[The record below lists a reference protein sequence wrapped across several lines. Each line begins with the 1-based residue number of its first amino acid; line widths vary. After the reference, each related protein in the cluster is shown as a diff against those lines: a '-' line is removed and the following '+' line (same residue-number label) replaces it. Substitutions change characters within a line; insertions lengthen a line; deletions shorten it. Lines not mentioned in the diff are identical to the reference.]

1 MVRGSKEGRQISMVQ
16 TDTVIRELIERAINA
31 ASVMLPDKNVLMIRI
46 MNSNT
51 VMVNNHV
58 FTNIKSS
65 NRTKEKYGVYLYFN
79 ENYIVYLDED
89 EKECKKASFKL
100 INKMISAFVNEFN
113 ISSYPIDI
121 SVGYEDLM
129 DGVISD
135 GNNSANICELHMPSE
150 TNQFKLEDL
159 KVYETGWKVRVW
171 KEQ

>member
-1 MVRGSKEGRQISMVQ
+1 MVQ

-31 ASVMLPDKNVLMIRI
+31 ASVMLPDKNVLTVRI
-46 MNSNT
+46 MDSNT
-51 VMVNNHV
+51 VMVNNHI

-79 ENYIVYLDED
+79 KTYIVYLNED
-89 EKECKKASFKL
+89 EEECREASLKL
-100 INKMISAFVNEFN
+100 INKMISAFVNEFD

-129 DGVISD
+129 DGIISD
-135 GNNSANICELHMPSE
+135 GNNSANICELHIPSE
-150 TNQFKLEDL
+150 TKQFKLEDL
-159 KVYETGWKVRVW
+159 EVYETGWRVKVW

>member
-1 MVRGSKEGRQISMVQ
+1 MVQ

-31 ASVMLPDKNVLMIRI
+31 ASVMLPDKNVLIVRI
-46 MNSNT
+46 LDSNT

-79 ENYIVYLDED
+79 ETYIVYLNEDED
-89 EKECKKASFKL
+89 GCKKASLKL

-129 DGVISD
+129 DGIISD
-135 GNNSANICELHMPSE
+135 GNNSINICELHIPSE
-150 TNQFKLEDL
+150 TKQVKLEDL
-159 KVYETGWKVRVW
+159 EVYETGWRVKVW

>member
-1 MVRGSKEGRQISMVQ
+1 MVQ

-31 ASVMLPDKNVLMIRI
+31 ASVMLSDKNVLTVRI
-46 MNSNT
+46 MDNNT

-79 ENYIVYLDED
+79 ENYIVYFNED
-89 EKECKKASFKL
+89 EEECREASLKL
-100 INKMISAFVNEFN
+100 INKMISAFVNEFD

-129 DGVISD
+129 DGIISD
-135 GNNSANICELHMPSE
+135 GNNSVNICELHIPSE
-150 TNQFKLEDL
+150 TKQFKLENL
-159 KVYETGWKVRVW
+159 EVYETGWKVRVW
-171 KEQ
+171 KE

>member
-1 MVRGSKEGRQISMVQ
+1 MVQ

-31 ASVMLPDKNVLMIRI
+31 ASVMLPDKNVLIVKI
-46 MNSNT
+46 MDSNT
-51 VMVNNHV
+51 IMVNNHV

-65 NRTKEKYGVYLYFN
+65 NRTKDKYGVYLYFN
-79 ENYIVYLDED
+79 ETYIVYLNEDED
-89 EKECKKASFKL
+89 GCKEASLKL

-135 GNNSANICELHMPSE
+135 GDNSTNICELYIPSE
-150 TNQFKLEDL
+150 TKQFKLEDL
-159 KVYETGWKVRVW
+159 EVYETGWRVKVW
-171 KEQ
+171 EEQ

>member
-1 MVRGSKEGRQISMVQ
+1 MVQ
-16 TDTVIRELIERAINA
+16 EDTVIRELIERAINA
-31 ASVMLPDKNVLMIRI
+31 ASVMLPDKNVLIVRI
-46 MNSNT
+46 MDSNT

-79 ENYIVYLDED
+79 ENYIVYLNED
-89 EKECKKASFKL
+89 EEECREASLKL
-100 INKMISAFVNEFN
+100 INSMISAFIDEFH

-135 GNNSANICELHMPSE
+135 GNNSANICELHILSE
-150 TNQFKLEDL
+150 TKQFKLEDL
-159 KVYETGWKVRVW
+159 EVYETGWRVKVW

>member
-1 MVRGSKEGRQISMVQ
+1 MVQ
-16 TDTVIRELIERAINA
+16 EDTVIRELIERAINA
-31 ASVMLPDKNVLMIRI
+31 ASVMLPDKNVLIVRI
-46 MNSNT
+46 MDSNT

-65 NRTKEKYGVYLYFN
+65 NRTKDKYGVYIYFN
-79 ENYIVYLDED
+79 ETYIVYLKEDED
-89 EKECKKASFKL
+89 ECKEASLKL

-150 TNQFKLEDL
+150 TKQFKLEDL
-159 KVYETGWKVRVW
+159 KVYETGWRVKVW